1 MVDWSDTAIGN
12 EVDYATFGCNVFKDD
27 PQTPDLLTPDIE
39 LWRVGAKKLDR
50 RAPDGRKIRFWT
62 FRDSDPNKPFQRL
75 VYPAPP
81 MLVKQNHVV
90 HTHLTTSTGPH
101 TIHHHGIEP
110 TTANDG
116 VGHVSFEVGDSY
128 TYQWKP
134 SRPGT
139 FFYHCHRNTTLHF
152 ELGMWGPLI
161 VYPQDHNENDK
172 RLYSGG
178 PGYDSEMVW
187 AAHAADPRWHLI
199 EAHDAGLCGIDAGL
213 NIYRPEYFL
222 LSGVWGNQ
230 AQFHPQTEVI
240 AQVGE
245 RVLIRLI
252 NASYTLLRVLFTH
265 DVEIVAAD
273 GHSWGRY
280 PWCPST
286 QTLPARRMIEL
297 APAQRYDFIVEPK
310 NTGNYYVFFEFRDWI
325 TNKIH
330 HNGAGRLKG
339 RIRVV

>member
-1 MVDWSDTAIGN
+1 MPNWEDTALG
-12 EVDYATFGCNVFKDD
+12 ETVTYETFGCNVFDAD
-27 PQTPDLLTPDIE
+27 PQTPDMLTPDKEI
-39 LWRVGAKKLDR
+39 WRVGAKKVDKV
-50 RAPDGRKIRFWT
+50 APDGRELRFWT
-62 FRDSDPNKPFQRL
+62 FRDLDPNKPFQRL
-75 VYPAPP
+75 VHPAPL
-81 MLVKQNHVV
+81 MEVEEGQVV
-90 HTHLTTSTGPH
+90 HTHLTSATGPH

-116 VGHVSFEVGDSY
+116 VGHVSFEVGDAY
-128 TYQWKP
+128 TYQWMP

-152 ELGMWGPLI
+152 ELGMWGPII
-161 VYPQDHNENDK
+161 VYPEDHDENDK

-178 PGYDSEMVW
+178 PGYDRQMIW
-187 AAHAADPRWHLI
+187 GAHSADPRWHLI
-199 EAHDAGLCGIDAGL
+199 DAHDAGLCGIDAGL
-213 NIYRPEYFL
+213 NIYRPEYFML
-222 LSGVWGNQ
+222 NGIWGDRTH
-230 AQFHPQTEVI
+230 FHPNTEVV

-252 NASYTLLRVLFTH
+252 NASYALLRVKFTH

-273 GHSWGRY
+273 GHNWGRY
-280 PWCPST
+280 DWCPST
-286 QTLPARRMIEL
+286 QMLPAGRSIDL
-297 APAQRYDFIVEPK
+297 ATAQRYDFIVEPK
-310 NTGNYYVFFEFRDWI
+310 KKGYFPVFFEFRDWI